1 MDVDGNGVLNGD
13 ELTKLSLWVFDSFH
27 PGGEP
32 ISAAQKQQEADKLLN
47 RIDKNKDGVLEF
59 EEFAQWFT
67 KTTA

>member
-32 ISAAQKQQEADKLLN
+32 ISAA
-47 RIDKNKDGVLEF
+47 
-59 EEFAQWFT
+59 
-67 KTTA
+67 